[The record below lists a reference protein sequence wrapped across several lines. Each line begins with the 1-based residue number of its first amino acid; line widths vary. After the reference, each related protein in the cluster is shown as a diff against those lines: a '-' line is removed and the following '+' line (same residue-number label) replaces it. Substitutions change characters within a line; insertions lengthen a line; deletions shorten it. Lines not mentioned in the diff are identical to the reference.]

1 MHSKNTYIYF
11 GTILEML
18 QNNKNIHKNVM
29 NEHCK
34 SNAPLSDDNKKKI
47 KGDLFEIFAN
57 SHCFE
62 KGHVSLISTYC
73 KKNGYDGIYLNE
85 NNDIYFM
92 ESKYHISKFNVS
104 IKDADKTISKK
115 YKSRRHEIDNSRNAL
130 KDAKTNS
137 KKKSIFTRKNDMTG
151 ENKKIT
157 IRIDENLTNSIWKLD
172 WYLNSI
178 SSNEKE
184 DIIKDEDKVFYLAN
198 NIEDDKLTINHDAR
212 EVICVTI
219 REKEV

>member
-1 MHSKNTYIYF
+1 MHSKITYIYF

-18 QNNKNIHKNVM
+18 QNNKDIYENVK

-34 SNAPLSDDNKKKI
+34 SIASLSDDNKKKI

-62 KGHVSLISTYC
+62 KGHLSLISTYC